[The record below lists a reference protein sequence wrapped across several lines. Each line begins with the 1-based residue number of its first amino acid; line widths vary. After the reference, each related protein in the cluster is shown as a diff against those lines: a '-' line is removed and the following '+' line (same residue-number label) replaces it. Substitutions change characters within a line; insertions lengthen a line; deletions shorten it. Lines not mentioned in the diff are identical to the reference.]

1 MTLEQFKKAK
11 IEAMKA
17 RDSLA
22 VTAYNA
28 IISKLMLMTIE
39 SKANGGELSE
49 ENVLSCIKKVEKELV
64 EEMEGY
70 IKGGRED
77 SAKEIEAQLAVVRKY
92 IPQMMSCEQIKQ
104 EILKL
109 DDKSVPSVMRHFK
122 TNFSGK
128 AELKTVSEVLKTL

>member
-1 MTLEQFKKAK
+1 MTLEEFKKAK
-11 IEAMKA
+11 IGAMKERNA
-17 RDSLA
+17 QA

-28 IISKLMLMTIE
+28 IISKLMLLTIE
-39 SKANGGELSE
+39 NKANGTDLTD
-49 ENVLSCIKKVEKELV
+49 ENVLSCVKKVEKELV

-70 IKGGRED
+70 LKGGREET
-77 SAKEIEAQLAVVRKY
+77 ANEIKAQLEVVRKY
-92 IPQMMSCEQIKQ
+92 IPQMMSAEQIKE

-109 DDKSVPSVMRHFK
+109 DDKSVPNVMRHFK

>member
-22 VTAYNA
+22 VSAYNA
-28 IISKLMLMTIE
+28 IISKLMLVTIE
-39 SKANGGELSE
+39 NKANGTELSE
-49 ENVLSCIKKVEKELV
+49 ENVLSCVKKVEKELV

-70 IKGGRED
+70 KKGGREE

-92 IPQMMSCEQIKQ
+92 IPQMMSAEQIKE